1 MKINPSH
8 LNDESEAKKNNKPN
22 WQSERRRRVLS
33 GEADAAVKY
42 RLTESP
48 LKEETKF
55 VNILESAAKPQKP
68 KQTGEDSSQERRD
81 DDKKDKKQAV
91 REGDSSDNA
100 PGNDRIE
107 RHNSSSGGFGGSSGG
122 FGEGNVNQ
130 TINLSE
136 NFAARSILHIADLE
150 RMISAIRTQTKIGGK
165 REIHLELK
173 RSVLEGLKV
182 KITTD
187 TAAQVQIEF
196 LAANEK
202 VRSQIEDHSEELAN
216 ILRGRGINLQS
227 LRTTLDFDGQ
237 DNSSSLN
244 DEAKVLLDSKEAV
257 NQNETGDSVSDNT
270 FEVRTEN
277 EAIIYRT

>member
-8 LNDESEAKKNNKPN
+8 QNDESEAKKNNKPN
-22 WQSERRRRVLS
+22 WQSERRRRELN
-33 GEADAAVKY
+33 GESNADVKY

-55 VNILESAAKPQKP
+55 VNILESAAKPQKL
-68 KQTGEDSSQERRD
+68 KQTGEDSSREQRD
-81 DDKKDKKQAV
+81 DDKKDKKQSV
-91 REGDSSDNA
+91 SESDSSENRA
-100 PGNDRIE
+100 GNDRIE
-107 RHNSSSGGFGGSSGG
+107 RHNSSSGGGFGGSSG
-122 FGEGNVNQ
+122 FGEGSVNQ

-150 RMISAIRTQTKIGGK
+150 RMISTIRTQTKLGGK
-165 REIHLELK
+165 REIYLELK
-173 RSVLEGLKV
+173 HSVLEGLKV

-202 VRSQIEDHSEELAN
+202 VRSQIENHSEELAG

-227 LRTTLDFDGQ
+227 LRTTLDFNEQ
-237 DNSSSLN
+237 DNSSSPN
-244 DEAKVLLDSKEAV
+244 DEAKVFLNSKEAV
-257 NQNETGDSVSDNT
+257 NQNETDDFVNDNT
-270 FEVRTEN
+270 FENKSEN
-277 EAIIYRT
+277 EPIIYRA